1 MDILIYNLVRGIAP
15 KINELDQALK
25 EEVLSNPYFM
35 INDDGS
41 LSFSPAACMTMTNHL
56 YMEIKKLALYQTV
69 TQIDQIAVT
78 AEVLKMNDGI
88 INQKIKDAIVNTLHE
103 AGIDPFKLKDS
114 VDKPVDKPV
123 DGLVNDVGDSPINIE
138 NNERNG
144 TGLKNPDV
152 ETDENT
158 EDIWNKIG

>member
-1 MDILIYNLVRGIAP
+1 MDMLIYNLVRGIAP
-15 KINELDQALK
+15 KINELDEALR

-35 INDDGS
+35 VTDDGI

-78 AEVLKMNDGI
+78 AQVLKMNEGI

-103 AGIDPFKLKDS
+103 MGIDPFSLKDS
-114 VDKPVDKPV
+114 VDDLADNPIDIEE
-123 DGLVNDVGDSPINIE
+123 NDRID
-138 NNERNG
+138 
-144 TGLKNPDV
+144 TGLKNPDT
-152 ETDENT
+152 ETDET
-158 EDIWNKIG
+158 TVDIWNKIE

>member
-1 MDILIYNLVRGIAP
+1 MDMLIYNLVRGIAP
-15 KINELDQALK
+15 KVNELDEALR

-35 INDDGS
+35 ITDEGR

-78 AEVLKMNDGI
+78 AQVLKMNEGI

-103 AGIDPFKLKDS
+103 AGIDPFSLKY
-114 VDKPVDKPV
+114 PVDDLADNP
-123 DGLVNDVGDSPINIE
+123 VNDDKKEEIDIGLE
-138 NNERNG
+138 NPNA
-144 TGLKNPDV
+144 
-152 ETDENT
+152 ETDET
-158 EDIWNKIG
+158 TVDIWNKIK